1 MAAHDTDVFAE
12 VVAFLAELGHE
23 IVILLT
29 DPNARADLLARAG
42 KLAPPTPPNVL
53 PAADPGLA
61 QTLASLRERASA
73 DGPIAL
79 ELLRD
84 LGNAMVDLV
93 ALVQELAGENSAEA
107 AWNLI
112 ATWLD
117 MIAIDRLCK
126 TNLEL
131 VALMKAT
138 HLLSDDRLL
147 IPDLIRARAEWG
159 SFLLGNPKDD
169 GAAADNVSLIL
180 GAAFAVLGKWI
191 PQEDDKGN
199 PWRTDMLFGW
209 DANPNSLAPR
219 AERALQR
226 MATMRFTNR
235 SSVDGALV
243 EGHAG
248 FSTVV
253 VPPADG
259 GWGLFLAL
267 DVGPGLSFPIGKN
280 LELAFEID
288 SPAALDVFFGDPPFL
303 TTGLEHSN
311 AKVMLRRKRAVA
323 DHWTIGSDEGTHLE
337 IGTFQI
343 GFELAEPMRFRLGI
357 GDGALVIPKSAFGF
371 MGALMPDAGVK
382 FTFDLDMMVDTKRKF
397 TIAGGAGMTVTLPVN
412 RSLLFLRVR
421 TITVAFALE
430 GDDGGGGAKATLA
443 ATAAFGL
450 DFGGVFKVEVDN
462 IGAKL
467 AWTLPSSPQPPG
479 STVPIVHGNLG
490 PAGDIGIDFVPPR
503 GIGVLIDAGP
513 VKGGG
518 FFYFDPAHR
527 TYAGV
532 IEASLALCGKGIQ
545 IKAAGLLRETD
556 DGWDFVLILSA
567 QFDPAIEVFLG
578 LTLNGVGGML
588 GINVAVSVDK
598 LKTALHD
605 GGLGRLL
612 FPNDPIANAPAIIAT
627 MVSVF
632 PHRQGG
638 IVAGPMLQLGW
649 GRPKSFVTLSV
660 AVVLVMP
667 QPALLIIL
675 GRLRVAVPDPAL
687 PLVNIKADF
696 LGVIDFQEPSFSFDA
711 SIIDSTIGIYPLT
724 GDMAMRAGPQGF
736 MLTVG
741 GFNSRF
747 TPPADMGK
755 MRRIAIDISPNL
767 ITKIHAEA
775 YLAITSN
782 TFQVGLHAELDIDAG
797 VASVRGWVDFDALL
811 QWEPRFYFSIHMDI
825 GLELRVGGRS
835 IAGVLV
841 DLLLEGPGP
850 WHAKGSA
857 SLHILFFTVHAGFE
871 VSWGESDNA
880 TQPPLIDA
888 SARVSDA
895 LTADGAWTSIA
906 PDGDSWVTFRA
917 VAREEIGVHPYG
929 RLSVRQQAVPIGIPI
944 TRVGQSHVLGD
955 QVTVSL
961 APINGAPASV
971 ATNGQFASSQF
982 MDLSDDQKIS
992 RPSFESYQDGIVFGS
1007 VATSTSADVPTAAAF
1022 ETVFIPEQSPRLR
1035 SFLLNAELFAHALEL
1050 GSVARSGLH
1059 FATLNDGP
1067 DQRVTLADAS
1077 YRVVAG
1083 DTLAAATPQA
1093 YPSSAAA
1100 YAASEATRAN
1110 ATSAA
1115 GRRVLVVGAH
1125 ELVS

>member
-1 MAAHDTDVFAE
+1 MATGDTDVFAKL
-12 VVAFLAELGHE
+12 VAFLAELGHE

-29 DPNARADLLARAG
+29 DVDARSDLLARAG
-42 KLAPPTPPNVL
+42 KLSPPTPPSSD
-53 PAADPGLA
+53 AGLA
-61 QTLASLRERASA
+61 QTLAALRERASA

-84 LGNAMVDLV
+84 LGTAMIDLV
-93 ALVQELAGENSAEA
+93 ALVQELAGEESAEA

-117 MIAIDRLCK
+117 MIAMDRLRK
-126 TNLEL
+126 NNLEL

-147 IPDLIRARAEWG
+147 FPDLIRARAEWG
-159 SFLLGNPKDD
+159 SFLLGHPKDD
-169 GAAADNVSLIL
+169 GAAADNASLIL
-180 GAAFAVLGKWI
+180 GAALAVIGKWI
-191 PQEDDKGN
+191 PQEDDQGK
-199 PWRTDMLFGW
+199 PWRTDLLFGW
-209 DANPNSLAPR
+209 DADPASAAPR

-226 MATMRFTNR
+226 MATMRFTHRR
-235 SSVDGALV
+235 SEGDALV
-243 EGHAG
+243 EDHAG
-248 FSTVV
+248 FSAVV
-253 VPPADG
+253 VPPSDG
-259 GWGLFLAL
+259 GWGLFVAL
-267 DVGPGLSFPIGKN
+267 DVGAGLTFPIGKN

-311 AKVMLRRKRAVA
+311 AKLMLRRKQAVA
-323 DHWTIGSDEGTHLE
+323 DHWTIGPDDGTHLE

-343 GFELAEPMRFRLGI
+343 GFELADPMRFRLGI
-357 GDGALVIPKSAFGF
+357 GDGALAIPKSEFGF
-371 MGALMPDAGVK
+371 MGALMPEAGVK
-382 FTFDLDMMVDTKRKF
+382 FTFDLDLMVDTQRKF
-397 TIAGGAGMTVTLPVN
+397 SISGGAGMTVTLPVN

-421 TITVAFALE
+421 TITIAFALE
-430 GDDGGGGAKATLA
+430 DGDGGAKASLA

-556 DGWDFVLILSA
+556 DGWDFVLLLSA
-567 QFDPAIEVFLG
+567 QFDPAIEIFLG
-578 LTLNGVGGML
+578 LTLNGVGGVL

-612 FPNDPIANAPAIIAT
+612 FPDDPIANAPAIIAT
-627 MVSVF
+627 MVAVF

-660 AVVLVMP
+660 AVVIVLP
-667 QPALLIIL
+667 APALLMIL

-687 PLVNIKADF
+687 PLVSITADF
-696 LGVIDFQEPSFSFDA
+696 LGIIDFTEPSFSFDA
-711 SIIDSTIGIYPLT
+711 SIVDSRLAIYPLT
-724 GDMAMRAGPQGF
+724 GDLAMRAGPQGF
-736 MLTVG
+736 MLVVG
-741 GFNSRF
+741 GFNPRF
-747 TPPADMGK
+747 KPPEDMGK
-755 MRRIAIDISPNL
+755 MRRIAIDISANP

-775 YLAITSN
+775 YLAVTSN

-835 IAGVLV
+835 IAGVSV

-857 SLHILFFTVHAGFE
+857 SLHLLFFTIHAGFE
-871 VSWGESDNA
+871 VTWGESDDA
-880 TQPPLIDA
+880 SQPPLIDA
-888 SARVSDA
+888 SARVSEA
-895 LTADGAWTSIA
+895 LTAPGAWTSIA

-917 VAREEIGVHPYG
+917 VDREAIGVHPYG
-929 RLSVRQQAVPIGIPI
+929 RLAVRQQAVPIGIPI
-944 TRVGQSHVLGD
+944 TRVGQSHVVGD
-955 QVTVSL
+955 SVTVSL
-961 APINGAPASV
+961 APTAGAPASA

-982 MDLSDDQKIS
+982 MDLSDDQRIS

-1007 VATSTSADVPTAAAF
+1007 AATTASAEVPTTATF
-1022 ETVFIPEQSPRLR
+1022 ETVFIPEQRPRLR
-1035 SFLLNAELFAHALEL
+1035 SFILNAELFAHALEL

-1067 DQRVTLADAS
+1067 DQRVSLADAT

-1093 YPSSAAA
+1093 YTSSAAA
-1100 YAASEATRAN
+1100 YAASEATRAI

-1125 ELVS
+1125 EMVS